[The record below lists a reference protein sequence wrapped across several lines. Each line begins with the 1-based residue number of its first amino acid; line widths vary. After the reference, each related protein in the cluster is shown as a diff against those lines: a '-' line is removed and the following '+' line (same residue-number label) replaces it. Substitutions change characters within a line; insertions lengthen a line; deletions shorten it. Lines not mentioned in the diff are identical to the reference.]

1 MEVWQYRPQGNVIE
15 SLEWLTDIIRCK
27 QVEYRHSL
35 YSYPRQ
41 GFVFGLVLDEATYGL
56 AREKA
61 RLVGGDPLYVPDW
74 PRLVEIPAISAS
86 TVSLPV
92 DASHISA
99 LNVDA
104 SVLIWESNTKY
115 EVCTITGI
123 GEGTISISATTQG
136 YDYPTVVP
144 LREGTFAQAFTS
156 TRRAGHD
163 VEAQA
168 VFTITVTEDMTDA
181 DAVAYPT
188 YLSASLV
195 LTPRELIHSVE
206 DVTDREVERF
216 DGKITG
222 IVNYPLYSEATTAM
236 SVALTAQTLQEAINL
251 RTFLVAMR
259 GRWKSFWLPSGNPDF
274 TLTKDIEG
282 GDDYI
287 QVADVDFANTYG
299 LGTDVTVLSL
309 AGGAASI
316 RVTSVTTEV
325 EGSERLHFSGA
336 MSGGLPMALVDKVCK
351 LTLSRFDADRIELQY
366 KPGLALTVVVPT
378 QEVPIYP

>member
-1 MEVWQYRPQGNVIE
+1 M
-15 SLEWLTDIIRCK
+15 S
-27 QVEYRHSL
+27 
-35 YSYPRQ
+35 
-41 GFVFGLVLDEATYGL
+41 EAVYGL
-56 AREKA
+56 ARQKA
-61 RLVGGDPLYVPDW
+61 RLVGGDPLFVPDW
-74 PRLVEIPAISAS
+74 PHHVDIPAISIS

-92 DASHISA
+92 DALHISA
-99 LNVDA
+99 LKVDA

-136 YDYPTVVP
+136 YTYPTVVP
-144 LREGTFAQAFTS
+144 LREGTFYQAFTS

-163 VEAQA
+163 VEAKA
-168 VFTITVTEDMTDA
+168 IFIITETEDMTDA

-188 YLSASLV
+188 YLSNPV
-195 LTPRELIHSVE
+195 VVTPRELIHSAE
-206 DVTDREVERF
+206 DVIDRESERF

-236 SVALTAQTLQEAINL
+236 SVALTAQTLQDEINL

-259 GRWKSFWLPSGNPDF
+259 GRWKSFWLPSGNADF

-287 QVADVDFANTYG
+287 QIAEVDFEDTYG
-299 LGTDVTVLSL
+299 LGTDVVVLTL
-309 AGGAASI
+309 AGGIIAI

-325 EGSERLHFSGA
+325 EGSERLHFAGAISGSTP
-336 MSGGLPMALVDKVCK
+336 MSAVDKMCK

-366 KPGLALTVVVPT
+366 LPGLALTAVVPT
-378 QEVPIYP
+378 QEIPVYP